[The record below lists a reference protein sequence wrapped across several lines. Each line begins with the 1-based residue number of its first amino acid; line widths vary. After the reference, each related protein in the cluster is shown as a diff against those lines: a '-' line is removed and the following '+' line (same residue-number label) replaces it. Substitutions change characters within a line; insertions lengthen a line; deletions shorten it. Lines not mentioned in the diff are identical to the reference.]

1 MTHKIIMYLLIMI
14 GGIIYILSFFG
25 VIFILIKKYNR
36 LFEKE
41 LEMNVK
47 PE

>member
-1 MTHKIIMYLLIMI
+1 MI